1 MPKIM
6 TVLRMLAMTV
16 MMMVM
21 LIIKVEMIIM
31 RMMEMLMMM
40 VVVMMRNML
49 MVMVKPQNRKLR
61 DYVLRRN
68 LEQYLKAQT
77 VAIKAKK

>member
-1 MPKIM
+1 M
-6 TVLRMLAMTV
+6 TVLRMLTMMV

-31 RMMEMLMMM
+31 RMMDMLMMM
-40 VVVMMRNML
+40 MAVMMRNML
-49 MVMVKPQNRKLR
+49 MVMGKPQNRELR